1 MCADNVGTWPVT
13 GGQHWTPP
21 HLSSWGQ
28 GDQQN
33 QGRGHTKEDISVGTA
48 SRMNSSVS
56 ADRSLYNYTIQ
67 TLRWFSSVPSKD

>member
-1 MCADNVGTWPVT
+1 MCADHVGTWPVT

-33 QGRGHTKEDISVGTA
+33 QGRGHTKEDISIGAA
-48 SRMNSSVS
+48 SRMNTLPEYLKFRPTGVCI
-56 ADRSLYNYTIQ
+56 AQ
-67 TLRWFSSVPSKD
+67 TL